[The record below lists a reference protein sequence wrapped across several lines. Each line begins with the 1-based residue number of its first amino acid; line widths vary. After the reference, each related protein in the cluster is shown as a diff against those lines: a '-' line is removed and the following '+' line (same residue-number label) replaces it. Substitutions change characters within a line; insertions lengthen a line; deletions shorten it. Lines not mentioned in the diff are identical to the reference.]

1 MDLKKHMSFRIIN
14 KLSLIDRFQ
23 FLISLLDS
31 LVKNLNKDGFNYLSQ
46 EFDNNVLNLVKEKGF
61 YHNKRMTHF
70 EKFKEQLRNKEKFSS
85 SLTGKRISDKEHEH
99 VLKIYNK
106 FEMKKMRDYHDLY
119 LKCDIFL
126 LADIFVKNFESMY
139 QNNNAKKNMLTSY
152 W

>member
-61 YHNKRMTHF
+61 YHNKCMTHF

-152 W
+152 